1 MFHLVKAAH
10 LPAALRVVR
19 GDVRKL
25 PVRPVRAEEGA
36 APRRRLAAGELRRIL
51 ACLFFPAAVLSV
63 RDVIM
68 KHFVLRFRIYIKL
81 QRLAES

>member
-1 MFHLVKAAH
+1 MFHLVKAAR

-51 ACLFFPAAVLSV
+51 ACFFPAAVLSV

-68 KHFVLRFRIYIKL
+68 KHFVVRFRIYIKL
-81 QRLAES
+81 RRLAES

>member
-1 MFHLVKAAH
+1 MSMFHLVKAAR

-51 ACLFFPAAVLSV
+51 ACFFSC
-63 RDVIM
+63 RD
-68 KHFVLRFRIYIKL
+68 FVCERRNNEALCVKIPYL
-81 QRLAES
+81 Y

>member
-51 ACLFFPAAVLSV
+51 PRFCL
-63 RDVIM
+63 
-68 KHFVLRFRIYIKL
+68 
-81 QRLAES
+81 